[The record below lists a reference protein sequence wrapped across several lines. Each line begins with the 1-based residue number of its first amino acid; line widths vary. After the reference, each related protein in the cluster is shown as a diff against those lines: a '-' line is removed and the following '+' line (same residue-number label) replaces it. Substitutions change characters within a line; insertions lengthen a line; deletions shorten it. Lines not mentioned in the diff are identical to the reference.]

1 MNVAPYV
8 SALAVEIATLAPA
21 SGHTEIEG
29 SWAFFDLSGFT
40 RLSERLAGLGA
51 VGAELLKET
60 LNTVFHELIEEA
72 RIVGGDVV
80 KFGGDA
86 FLVVFRGE
94 GHADRAAHAAASM
107 QRLMRARPAVR
118 TPLGP
123 VRLRMSSGMSRAANL
138 SISTQAIVIS
148 QVTHSWPSRC
158 R

>member
-94 GHADRAAHAAASM
+94 GHADRAAEVLSSASPVETGWADGSQLGAAA
-107 QRLMRARPAVR
+107 RPFLQLQNSNDYQPIR
-118 TPLGP
+118 IRPQLE
-123 VRLRMSSGMSRAANL
+123 
-138 SISTQAIVIS
+138 STRV
-148 QVTHSWPSRC
+148 HLD
-158 R
+158 